1 MNEMTYEKLQWNE
14 LKERLKE
21 CCSSELGQQLVE
33 RLQPSSQLK
42 IVEERLRETSEA
54 RTLVDMDT
62 HLPMAGVAAVHRTLS
77 KLEKGM
83 MLEPADF
90 TGIADF
96 LRGCRKI
103 KQFMQEKSFYAPTL
117 SSYSQSMTELPQVE
131 NEIAS
136 VIANNQVASTASRQL
151 GRIRKAMETTKGKIQ
166 ERLQKFLRNPANKE
180 MIQEFFI
187 SQKDDHYTIPIKA
200 TYKHQIEGVIIE
212 QSSKGSTVFIE
223 PAVVAKL
230 TNELSIQR
238 AEEAVEEYQLLA
250 TLTGLVAEHLQA
262 IKVNIELIGQYDFAF
277 AKGKLSKQMEGIAP
291 RVNEHGYSKL
301 VDCKHPLLGSQAV
314 PLNFEIGDS
323 YRGLIITGPNAGG
336 KTVVLK
342 TIGLLTL
349 ATMFGLHISGTSET
363 EISLFHQIFVDIGD
377 NQSMENALST
387 FSSHMKNISDIMRV
401 SDHRTLLL
409 FDEIGSGTEPN
420 EGAALAIASL
430 EEFYQMGCIVVA
442 TTHYGEIKRFSEQHD
457 DFMNAAMQFKNE
469 TLEPT
474 YQLLIGMSGESNA
487 LWIARKMELHDK
499 VITKAKRYMN
509 EKEYDFAKVRSE
521 KIRKPR
527 FQKQES
533 ESVYEYAIGDKV
545 KILESGESG
554 IIYQERNQ
562 FNNVVVFYEGEFME
576 VNVKRIALEIPAT
589 ELYPPSYDLQTL
601 FTSYEERKLE
611 HDLARG
617 SKKALKK
624 LQKESRDR

>member
-1 MNEMTYEKLQWNE
+1 MNDMTYEKLQFNE
-14 LKERLKE
+14 LKERLKG
-21 CCSSELGQQLVE
+21 CCSSELGQRLVDQ
-33 RLQPSSQLK
+33 LQPSIQLK
-42 IVEERLRETSEA
+42 AVEDRLRETSEA

-62 HLPMAGVAAVHRTLS
+62 HLPIVGVAAIHRTLS

-83 MLEPADF
+83 ILEPAEF

-103 KQFMQEKSFYAPTL
+103 KQFMKEKSFFAPTL
-117 SSYSQSMTELPQVE
+117 SSYALSMTELPQVE
-131 NEIAS
+131 DEIAA
-136 VIANNQVASTASRQL
+136 VILNNQVASTASRQL

-166 ERLQKFLRNPANKE
+166 ERLQKFLRNPTYKE

-187 SQKDDHYTIPIKA
+187 SQKDEQYTIPIKA
-200 TYKHQIEGVIIE
+200 SYKHRIEGVIIE
-212 QSSKGSTVFIE
+212 QSAKGATVFIE
-223 PAVVAKL
+223 PAVIAKL

-250 TLTGLVAEHLQA
+250 TLTGLVAEKLQA

-291 RVNEHGYSKL
+291 RINEHGYVKL
-301 VDCKHPLLGSQAV
+301 VHCKHPLLGSQAV
-314 PLNFEIGDS
+314 PLNFEIGET

-349 ATMFGLHISGTSET
+349 ATMAGLHISGSPET
-363 EISLFHQIFVDIGD
+363 EISLFNQIYVDIGD

-387 FSSHMKNISDIMRV
+387 FSSHMKNISEIMRLA
-401 SDHRTLLL
+401 DHRTLLL

-420 EGAALAIASL
+420 EGAALAIAAL

-474 YQLLIGMSGESNA
+474 YKLLIGTSGDSNA
-487 LWIARKMELHDK
+487 LWIARKMALLDR
-499 VITKAKRYMN
+499 VIAKAEFYMK
-509 EKEYDFAKVRSE
+509 EKEYDFAKVRKE
-521 KIRKPR
+521 RIRKSPDR
-527 FQKQES
+527 QLEE
-533 ESVYEYAIGDKV
+533 ESVYEYAVGDKV
-545 KILESGESG
+545 RLLEYGESG
-554 IIYQERNQ
+554 VIYQERDHYQ
-562 FNNVVVFYEGEFME
+562 NVVVFYKGDFIE
-576 VNVKRIALEIPAT
+576 VNVKRLALEIKAT
-589 ELYPPSYDLQTL
+589 DLYPPSYDLQTL
-601 FTSYEERKLE
+601 FSSYEERKLE

-617 SKKALKK
+617 SKKAWKK
-624 LQKESRDR
+624 LQKETRDQ